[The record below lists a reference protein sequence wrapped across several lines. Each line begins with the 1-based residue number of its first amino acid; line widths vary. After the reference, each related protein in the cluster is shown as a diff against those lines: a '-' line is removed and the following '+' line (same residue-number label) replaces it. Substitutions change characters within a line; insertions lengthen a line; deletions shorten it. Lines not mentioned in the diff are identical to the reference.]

1 MKEHPM
7 KFSLIS
13 IIEQSGLLVSGY
25 WLQDHFGSLAS
36 AIQAAHD
43 TEAANSNKIDVAV
56 VEELSSTTP
65 SLGYWTNLTRL
76 DVDP

>member
-1 MKEHPM
+1 M
-7 KFSLIS
+7 KFSLIN

-25 WLQDHFGSLAS
+25 WLQDHIGSLAS

-43 TEAANSNKIDVAV
+43 TEAANSNKIDIAV

-65 SLGYWTNLTRL
+65 ALGYWTNLTRL
-76 DVDP
+76 DIDP